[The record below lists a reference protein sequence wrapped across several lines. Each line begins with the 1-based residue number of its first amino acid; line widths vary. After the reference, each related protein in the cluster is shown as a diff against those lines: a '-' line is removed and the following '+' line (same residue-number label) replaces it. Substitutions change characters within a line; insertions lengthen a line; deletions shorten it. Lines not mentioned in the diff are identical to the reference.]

1 MVCLEWRDQLVWRV
15 CRGPKVPLESR
26 VKRAPRVNL
35 ENLVLAVSKVFAV
48 LRARLGTMEE
58 KEVLAIRENRDRMGN
73 LENRD
78 NRDLLAFQDCQEMLE
93 NEGQQVNQAEKVLLE
108 QWDLQ
113 VTAEKED
120 ETENRD
126 YLANPGRP
134 VMQVRKAHLVMKEI
148 QDSRVCQEVPV
159 NLEKPERLVR
169 RARRGLRDLRGQQ
182 GRLVS
187 EDLLETKDQ

>member
-1 MVCLEWRDQLVWRV
+1 MWRV

>member
-1 MVCLEWRDQLVWRV
+1 MVCLEWRDQLAWRV